1 MMSYSKI
8 IFSEEWIKKWYIY
21 TVGYHPAIKKNE
33 IMLSAAH
40 WLDLDILMLSEVNQI
55 QREKYLMTPFIC
67 GL

>member
-33 IMLSAAH
+33 LRFCST
-40 WLDLDILMLSEVNQI
+40 LVDLDILMLSEAPDTE
-55 QREKYLMTPFIC
+55 EKYLMTPFIC